1 MRNKLKTLLQMAIV
15 LTYAAKVPVVKIGR
29 MAGQFAKPRSKGT
42 ETRAGVELPAYRGD
56 MVNGLDFT
64 PEARIPD
71 PERLVQAYHSSAVT
85 LNLIRAF
92 TKGGYADLRQ
102 VHAWNQDF
110 VAESPAGKRY
120 EQLAREIDQALAFM
134 RACGADPE
142 EFHTVEFYSS
152 HEALILDYDQAL
164 TRIDS
169 RTGLPYDVS
178 AHMVWIGERTR
189 QLGNAHVEF
198 FASIRNPI
206 GVKLG
211 PTTSVDDALALID
224 KLNPDNEPGRLSFIT
239 RMGAPKIRKHLPEL
253 VEKVTAS
260 GAQVAWICDPM
271 HGNTFEAP
279 SGHKTRR
286 LDDVLDEV
294 AASSRCT
301 ARSARTPA
309 ASTSSSP
316 VTTSPSAWAA
326 ARRSSRVTWRCA
338 TRPPATPA
346 STAASHSTSPS
357 AWPSSTA
364 PPDLREPSSGHRAK
378 TRTVRGGRRMI
389 ISRAKP
395 TNRENHPWRTSPRLS
410 TGSIPA
416 SPTSP
421 ACTTTISAERTT
433 SQPTGPR
440 PSRSSR
446 TSPRPAPR
454 RRRTGPSWPGPYG
467 PWCRP
472 GCARSSTS
480 APGCRP
486 GATCT
491 RSPTGSRPTPASPT
505 STTTPSCARTAAR
518 CSAATTSR

>member
-1 MRNKLKTLLQMAIV
+1 MSINLDSWRRLPAAQQPEWPDRDELKKVVAELEGLPPLVFAGECDSLKAHLAAVARGEAFVLQGGDCAETFAGATADDVRNKLKTLLQMAIV

-42 ETRAGVELPAYRGD
+42 EVRGGVELPAYRGD

-64 PEARIPD
+64 PESRIPD
-71 PERLVQAYHSSAVT
+71 PWRLLRAYHSSAVT
-85 LNLIRAF
+85 LNLVRAF

-134 RACGADPE
+134 HACGADPE

-189 QLGNAHVEF
+189 QLDSAHVAF

-211 PTTSVDDALALID
+211 PTTTVEEALTLIE
-224 KLNPDNEPGRLSFIT
+224 KLNPDNEPGRLTFIT
-239 RMGAPKIRKHLPEL
+239 RMGASKIREHLPEL

-294 AASSRCT
+294 VGFFEVHRALGTHPGGIHIEFTGDDVTECVGGGHEIAEGDLSLRYET
-301 ARSARTPA
+301 ACDPRLNRSQSLDLAFRVAELYRSA
-309 ASTSSSP
+309 
-316 VTTSPSAWAA
+316 
-326 ARRSSRVTWRCA
+326 
-338 TRPPATPA
+338 
-346 STAASHSTSPS
+346 
-357 AWPSSTA
+357 
-364 PPDLREPSSGHRAK
+364 
-378 TRTVRGGRRMI
+378 
-389 ISRAKP
+389 
-395 TNRENHPWRTSPRLS
+395 
-410 TGSIPA
+410 
-416 SPTSP
+416 
-421 ACTTTISAERTT
+421 
-433 SQPTGPR
+433 
-440 PSRSSR
+440 
-446 TSPRPAPR
+446 
-454 RRRTGPSWPGPYG
+454 
-467 PWCRP
+467 
-472 GCARSSTS
+472 
-480 APGCRP
+480 
-486 GATCT
+486 
-491 RSPTGSRPTPASPT
+491 
-505 STTTPSCARTAAR
+505 
-518 CSAATTSR
+518 